1 MAFSTKM
8 FSSVSAKST
17 IMGIMIAA
25 GVLAFALTGVGRWG
39 RGSLDSHIAA
49 KVGDQIVSVRQLSE
63 AVGQLDKQSGNDAER
78 RAANI
83 QNAMNQLIQERIL
96 IEEANRMGWG
106 ASDVEVAEWIK
117 KIPAFQG
124 KETKQFDKAAY
135 QRFLKSGQMSELDL
149 FRQGRDSVSSR
160 KLVNALSLPDFTPHA
175 LANETSLR
183 DGTEFT
189 LESAELV
196 PNEDAIKI
204 ASSAEA
210 RKFATDPANEKK
222 LKDSF
227 EQSKTEFVRK
237 AQVRVKSILI
247 GFKEANRAQG
257 EALKRTEA
265 EASKLAQVLHAR
277 ILKGED
283 FAKVASHTND
293 DSTAKSAQGD
303 IGFIDDSLIDADTAK
318 GAFLLN
324 ASAPLSGV
332 IKTPFGFRILK
343 FTESRTAVNKK
354 FEEVKEELALRIV
367 GVGTR
372 QKFILDLEKE
382 MSDALISKKMTKV
395 SEIMT
400 KNNLKW
406 KALSKPL
413 SVNTRFIEELGLSDP
428 LLKHVFTLHKA
439 GDFVPQVLD
448 FSGRKAVFKLVAR
461 KEGLKPDAKKAD
473 ENLKMENFK
482 LAQSFVT
489 QTQRKLFDVY
499 TRDKQITRN
508 MSLLEQ

>member
-1 MAFSTKM
+1 MGFSTKL

-17 IMGIMIAA
+17 LMGIMIAA
-25 GVLAFALTGVGRWG
+25 GVLAFALTGVGRIG
-39 RGSLDSHIAA
+39 SGSLDGNVAA
-49 KVGDQIVSVRQLSE
+49 KVGGQIVTVRQLSE

-117 KIPAFQG
+117 KIPAFQS
-124 KETKQFDKAAY
+124 KETKQFDKAVY
-135 QRFLKSGQMSELDL
+135 QKFLKSGQMSELDL

-160 KLVNALSLPDFTPHA
+160 KLITALSLPDFTPRT

-189 LESAELV
+189 LEIAELV
-196 PNEDAIKI
+196 PNEEAIKT
-204 ASSAEA
+204 ASGAEA
-210 RKFATDPANEKK
+210 RKFAADPANEKR

-237 AQVRVKSILI
+237 AQVRLKSILV

-257 EALKRTEA
+257 DALKRNET
-265 EASKLAQVLHAR
+265 EASKLATDLHTR
-277 ILKGED
+277 ISKGED
-283 FAKVASHTND
+283 FAKIASQIND
-293 DSTAKSAQGD
+293 DAAAKSAQGD
-303 IGFIDDSLIDADTAK
+303 IGFIDDSLVDTDTAK

-343 FTESRTAVNKK
+343 FTESRAAVNKK
-354 FEEVKEELALRIV
+354 FEEVKEELALRVV

-382 MSDALISKKMTKV
+382 MSDALVAKNMTKV
-395 SEIMT
+395 SELLT

-406 KALSKPL
+406 KALSKPV

-428 LLKHVFTLHKA
+428 LLKHVFTLRKS
-439 GDFVPQVLD
+439 GDFVTQVLD
-448 FSGRKAVFKLVAR
+448 FSGRKAIFKLLAR
-461 KEGLKPDAKKAD
+461 KEGTKPDAKKAD

-508 MSLLEQ
+508 MSLLEK